1 MARGTAG
8 TSTQIS
14 GTYTSHLGLTNFSMA
29 CWIRRPSAGSTQGI
43 GFNETPSHRTAL
55 LYGSDNLIYCALGN
69 GSNAYGGA
77 PQNVTGWHHCVMA
90 YDGSQATNAT
100 RLKQFFD
107 GIDQTLTFFGTIIP
121 ATVSS
126 NASNQTFRV
135 GRAAGN
141 NAWSTGDFAD
151 FAMWD
156 ATLNADEANTLAKG
170 FSADKVRP
178 SNLLAYIP
186 MVRDI
191 QDIVSATTLTD
202 ASTTA
207 EPHPRIYA

>member
-8 TSTQIS
+8 TNTQIS

-29 CWIRRPSAGSTQGI
+29 CWIRRPSAASTQGI
-43 GFNETPSHRTAL
+43 GFNETDAHRTTL
-55 LYGSDNLIYCALGN
+55 LYASDNRIYCAISN
-69 GSNAYGGA
+69 GSNAFGSSL
-77 PQNVTGWHHCVMA
+77 QNVTGWHHCVMA

-100 RLKQFFD
+100 RLKLFFD
-107 GIDQTLTFFGTIIP
+107 GIDQTLTFFGTIP
-121 ATVSS
+121 ATLSS
-126 NASNQTFRV
+126 NASNETFRV
-135 GRAAGN
+135 GRAAAN
-141 NAWSTGDFAD
+141 SAWSTGDFAD

-156 ATLNADEANTLAKG
+156 ATLNAGEANTLAKG

-186 MVRDI
+186 MVRNI

-207 EPHPRIYA
+207 EPHPRVYA